1 MSVMGAWRIVSSPDF
16 DDDYLRMEVEPF
28 VELHQRGSRVSG
40 QYHVGLQQGSIDG
53 RAEDDDRVV
62 FSFEG
67 ADEMDEVHGRGEF
80 SLRGAQW
87 NFVLQYHGGDEYTFV
102 CERG

>member
-1 MSVMGAWRIVSSPDF
+1 MNVTGRWRIVSSPDF

-28 VELHQRGSRVSG
+28 VELHQHGSRVSG
-40 QYHVGLQQGSIDG
+40 EYHVGLQQGGIDG
-53 RAEDDDRVV
+53 RVEDNDRVV

-67 ADEMDEVHGRGEF
+67 ADEMDEVHGRGE
-80 SLRGAQW
+80 LRLSGVQLH
-87 NFVLQYHGGDEYTFV
+87 FVLQYHAGDEYTFV